1 MRLLPILLT
10 LLYSFTCL
18 AENERNSYSFKKI
31 DHSHGLS
38 NSAVI
43 SIFQD
48 NDGIMWIGTYD
59 GINCYDGKDI
69 ETFRSDF
76 SAKTTLSNNI
86 IHAIQQADSNCIWI
100 SGNHIVNRF
109 SLSSKEVVS
118 NYEFP
123 GFHSPHSN
131 KNGNTWLIGTNSI
144 RYYNTYHHRFI
155 KIKKPD
161 IKMGDPNSHAFVTD
175 NGDLWLFPDRSTEL
189 YRFSLNSFGTDTL
202 NTQLTITPSHFHSK
216 PLEFISY
223 QNGILCFVDIDKDLY
238 IYDIAGKSKIYT
250 RNISSLL
257 EKYGSIQ
264 GIIPFYEDIIIG
276 FKTNGLILLRASEK
290 YEESILNRNI
300 CIFSIYKD
308 PHQGIFWIGSDGQG
322 AIMYAQ
328 DHSIATNI
336 KLSDLSPNLTRQ
348 VRSLMTDK
356 DGGLWCGTKGD
367 GLIYI
372 PDFQKGINATKTTIY
387 SPHNI
392 QNAISYSK
400 WDKEFEVFT
409 LQQSRYLNG
418 FWLGTGDTGLYYY
431 SYDDKKLHAILP
443 PSGNPLVHIHKIYE
457 ENDST
462 LWLSS
467 SEDGIH
473 KVWLKE
479 AQTLPCIQKE
489 KKFHFFR
496 EQHEINSLFSM
507 IAEGDSILW
516 FASRNNG
523 LIKMNKQTEKYQVI
537 SLKKTLHKSVDD
549 ILSTYVDKNGKMYLG
564 TTAGLV
570 SLTQKNGKLE
580 LHYVGLAEG
589 LLNDMIHGILEDSN
603 GFLWLSTNKG
613 IIKYNPQNDSS
624 HAYYYSSGVQI
635 GEFSDDAYYQ
645 CPYTGKLI
653 FGGTDGLIYMDKD
666 VVTPSGYYPDIVLR
680 KLKIGN
686 KEVNISQYYATDIKA
701 LSIPGTKVSFALSFA
716 VPDYLTGSEIEYS
729 YMLEG
734 KDTDW
739 TNFSPNNEV
748 VYSDITAGKYTLKIR
763 YKKDVTNIYK
773 TLTIPISIVSP
784 WYQSIWAYLIYI
796 VLIIAIGSTLFYLSN
811 KCFQL
816 KREMEVLSKGY
827 KESTQCETS
836 CQYIKQIHK
845 TITSKLG
852 ISADHMKC
860 TTNEQ
865 FNFIWKVTHIIEQN
879 LNKED
884 LSSTFIA
891 DQMAMSPRQFYR
903 RFKEISEIS
912 PSDLIK
918 NYRIEKAAGLLVT
931 TDISIQDIIADVGIS
946 SRAYFYKE
954 FTRRFDMTPKDY
966 REANKKK

>member
-1 MRLLPILLT
+1 MRLLLILST

-31 DHSHGLS
+31 DHSQGLS

-48 NDGIMWIGTYD
+48 NTGIMWIGTYD
-59 GINCYDGKDI
+59 GINCYDGKEI

-100 SGNHIVNRF
+100 SGNQIVNRF
-109 SLSSKEVVS
+109 SLSSKEIVS
-118 NYEFP
+118 NYEFL

-161 IKMGDPNSHAFVTD
+161 IEMGDPNSHAFVTD
-175 NGDLWLFPDRSTEL
+175 DGDLWLFPNRSTEL
-189 YRFSLNSFGTDTL
+189 YKFSLNSFGADTL
-202 NTQLTITPSHFHSK
+202 NTQLTITPYHFHSK

-223 QNGILCFVDIDKDLY
+223 QNGILCFVDIEKDLY

-257 EKYGSIQ
+257 EKYGSVQ

-276 FKTNGLILLRASEK
+276 FKTNGLISLRASKK

-336 KLSDLSPNLTRQ
+336 KLNSLSSNLTRQ

-372 PDFQKGINATKTTIY
+372 PDFQREIDVTKAKIY
-387 SPHNI
+387 SPYDI
-392 QNAISYSK
+392 QNATSYSK

-431 SYDDKKLHAILP
+431 SYDDKKLHSILP

-473 KVWLKE
+473 KAWFKKVQ
-479 AQTLPCIQKE
+479 ALPSIQKE

-507 IAEGDSILW
+507 IPEGDSILW

-537 SLKKTLHKSVDD
+537 SLKEILHKSVDD
-549 ILSTYVDKNGKMYLG
+549 ILSTYVDKNGKIYLG

-570 SLTQKNGKLE
+570 SFTKENGKLKP
-580 LHYVGLAEG
+580 HYVGLAEG
-589 LLNDMIHGILEDSN
+589 LLNDMIHGILEDGN

-613 IIKYNPQNDSS
+613 IIKYNPKNDSS
-624 HAYYYSSGVQI
+624 HGYYYSSGVQI

-645 CPYTGKLI
+645 CPYTQKLL
-653 FGGTDGLIYMDKD
+653 FGGTDGLLYMDKD
-666 VVTPSGYYPDIVLR
+666 VITPSGYYPDIILR
-680 KLKIGN
+680 KLKIKS
-686 KEVNISQYYATDIKA
+686 KEVNLSHYYTPDGKT
-701 LSIPGTKVSFALSFA
+701 LRIPGPKTSFALTFA

-729 YMLEG
+729 YKLEG

-739 TNFSPNNEV
+739 TNFSPNNEAI
-748 VYSDITAGKYTLKIR
+748 YSDITAGKYTLNIR
-763 YKKDVTNIYK
+763 YKKDVIDSYK
-773 TLTIPISIVSP
+773 TMTIPISIVSP
-784 WYQSIWAYLIYI
+784 WYQSMLAYIIYI
-796 VLIIAIGSTLFYLSN
+796 LLITGIGGTVFYLSR
-811 KCFQL
+811 KCSQL
-816 KREMEVLSKGY
+816 KQKVKQLSINSDEKISC
-827 KESTQCETS
+827 ESS
-836 CQYIKQIHK
+836 CQYIKQIRE
-845 TITSKLG
+845 TVTLKLG
-852 ISADHMKC
+852 ISLDQMKC
-860 TTNEQ
+860 TTTDQ
-865 FNFIWKVTHIIEQN
+865 INFIWKVTHIIEQN
-879 LNKED
+879 LNKEN
-884 LSSTFIA
+884 LSTTFIA

-903 RFKEISEIS
+903 RYKEIAEIS

-918 NYRIEKAAGLLVT
+918 NYRIEKAAGLLLT
-931 TDISIQDIIADVGIS
+931 TDRSIQDIIADVGIS

-954 FTRRFDMTPKDY
+954 FTRKFDMTPKDY
-966 REANKKK
+966 REANKRK

>member
-1 MRLLPILLT
+1 MRLLLILLA
-10 LLYSFTCL
+10 LFYSFTCL
-18 AENERNSYSFKKI
+18 AKNERNSYSFKRI
-31 DHSHGLS
+31 DHSQGLS

-48 NDGIMWIGTYD
+48 NTGIMWIGTYD
-59 GINCYDGKDI
+59 GINCYDGKEI

-100 SGNHIVNRF
+100 AGNHIINRF

-161 IKMGDPNSHAFVTD
+161 IEMGDPNSHTFVTD
-175 NGDLWLFPDRSTEL
+175 DGDLWLFPNRSTEL
-189 YRFSLNSFGTDTL
+189 YKFSLNSFGADTL

-238 IYDIAGKSKIYT
+238 IYDIVGKSKIYT

-276 FKTNGLILLRASEK
+276 FKTNGLIQLRASKK
-290 YEESILNRNI
+290 YEERILNRNI

-336 KLSDLSPNLTRQ
+336 KLNSLSSNLTRQ
-348 VRSLMTDK
+348 IRSLMTDK

-372 PDFQKGINATKTTIY
+372 PDFQRGIDATETKIY
-387 SPHNI
+387 SPQDI

-409 LQQSRYLNG
+409 LQQSRHLNG

-473 KVWLKE
+473 KVWFKK
-479 AQTLPCIQKE
+479 ARALPCIRKE

-507 IAEGDSILW
+507 IPEGDSILW

-523 LIKMNKQTEKYQVI
+523 LIKMNKQTEKYKII
-537 SLKKTLHKSVDD
+537 SLKEILHKSVDD
-549 ILSTYVDKNGKMYLG
+549 ILSTYVDKSGKIYLG
-564 TTAGLV
+564 TTTGLV
-570 SLTQKNGKLE
+570 SLTQQNGKLE
-580 LHYVGLAEG
+580 PHYIGLAEG
-589 LLNDMIHGILEDSN
+589 LLNDMIHGILEDGN

-613 IIKYNPQNDSS
+613 IIKYNPKNDSS

-645 CPYTGKLI
+645 CPYTEKLI

-666 VVTPSGYYPDIVLR
+666 VATPSGYYPDIVLR
-680 KLKIGN
+680 KFKIGS
-686 KEVNISQYYATDIKA
+686 KEVNLSKYYSTDTKA

-729 YMLEG
+729 YMLKG

-748 VYSDITAGKYTLKIR
+748 IYSDITAGKYTLKIR

-773 TLTIPISIVSP
+773 TLTISISIIPP
-784 WYQSIWAYLIYI
+784 WYRSMLAYVIYTLLLIT
-796 VLIIAIGSTLFYLSN
+796 IGSTIFYLSN
-811 KCFQL
+811 KYLQL
-816 KREMEVLSKGY
+816 KRKVKELSKDN
-827 KESTQCETS
+827 KESISCEAS
-836 CQYIKQIHK
+836 CQYIKQIRE
-845 TITSKLG
+845 TVTSKLG
-852 ISADHMKC
+852 ISTDHMTC
-860 TTNEQ
+860 TTTEQ
-865 FNFIWKVTHIIEQN
+865 INFIWKVTHIIEQN

-903 RFKEISEIS
+903 KFKEISEIS
-912 PSDLIK
+912 PSDLIR
-918 NYRIEKAAGLLVT
+918 NYRIEKAASLLLT
-931 TDISIQDIIADVGIS
+931 TDTSIQDIITDVGIS

-954 FTRRFDMTPKDY
+954 FTRKFDMTPKDY
-966 REANKKK
+966 RELNKKK